1 MNGGTRNE
9 ESEATQKRVCDYCG
23 TSMALLYCRADSA
36 KLCFSCD
43 REVHSANQLFTKH
56 TRSLLCDVCDKSPAS
71 IFCTT
76 EGSVLCQNCD
86 WESHNH
92 TSSSAATAVHDRRP
106 LEGFS
111 GCPCLS
117 ELLAVVG
124 FENMDKKALL
134 LSDEG
139 VGGGGGGGGGGG
151 SGFWGCGVDGFSD
164 LEEGFSDF
172 PVWDTPSVV
181 SLDDL
186 IVNNPAYKFQAMG
199 VPPLPKNRNAACG
212 QHKEEILH
220 QLRVL
225 VKSEPNLFSEDMDVK
240 SPKGFQ
246 SLASEQN
253 AQPGRF
259 FTGFEH
265 DAEPTA
271 FPAYGARESQYN
283 DCGKAENQD
292 SHPKT
297 LLRSYLQD
305 CGVVP
310 DKHSYNDGSG
320 SRFNE
325 GYGGEMNSGAS
336 SAFPKVVPHCQ
347 NRETALSR
355 YKEKKKT
362 RRYEKHIRYESRK
375 VRAESRTRIKGRFAK
390 MDR

>member
-1 MNGGTRNE
+1 MEKMNGGTRNE
-9 ESEATQKRVCDYCG
+9 EPGATQKRVCDYCG

-56 TRSLLCDVCDKSPAS
+56 TRSLLCDACDKSPAS

-86 WESHNH
+86 WESHNI
-92 TSSSAATAVHDRRP
+92 SSSAAATAVHDRRP

-117 ELLAVVG
+117 ELLAFVG

-139 VGGGGGGGGGGG
+139 GGGGGGG
-151 SGFWGCGVDGFSD
+151 FLGCGVDGFSD
-164 LEEGFSDF
+164 LEDGFSDF
-172 PVWDTPSVV
+172 LVWDTPSVI

-186 IVNNPAYKFQAMG
+186 IVSNPAYKFQAMG

-212 QHKEEILH
+212 QHKEEIIH
-220 QLRVL
+220 QLRLL
-225 VKSEPNLFSEDMDVK
+225 VKSEPNLFREDVDVK
-240 SPKGFQ
+240 SLKGFQ
-246 SLASEQN
+246 SLASIQN
-253 AQPGRF
+253 TQPGSF
-259 FTGFEH
+259 LTGFGY
-265 DAEPTA
+265 DTEPTA
-271 FPAYGARESQYN
+271 FPAQEAHESQYN
-283 DCGKAENQD
+283 GCKAANHD
-292 SHPKT
+292 SCPKT
-297 LLRSYLQD
+297 SMRSYLQD
-305 CGVVP
+305 CCVAP
-310 DKHSYNDGSG
+310 DKHSYNDGTG
-320 SRFNE
+320 SRANE
-325 GYGGEMNSGAS
+325 GHGGQMNSEAS
-336 SAFPKVVPHCQ
+336 AGFPKVVPHEISCQ

-362 RRYEKHIRYESRK
+362 RRYEKQIRYESRK